1 MKKKGIGKMKKVKVK
16 IEESDDDYDY
26 EDAFIDPNKTKTK
39 IHNSGDISNFTFKK

>member
-16 IEESDDDYDY
+16 IEESDDDY
-26 EDAFIDPNKTKTK
+26 ENAFIDPNKTKTK